1 VSADADLQLFLS
13 SALLGQHDRKPHYAT
28 YIPLRSPNMA
38 PTLSGDASLFHTE
51 RISQYVSIPPLCL
64 SDPFSA
70 VCATVLS
77 PLLLTYFPP
86 ANGVVLAYEDV
97 DLSSTPPSA
106 PAAKSRSK
114 HAQHDSGLKDSHAEP
129 LLLKHVDEYAAPF
142 LWATA
147 SFLVWRPVRNAYL
160 QAHITDQA
168 KTHITLA
175 HLNTFPVSILKEH
188 MPADWSWHQNE
199 SGKVKKG
206 WDDRLSDEGGW
217 WVNGKGKKVEGEL
230 RVRIRDV
237 DGRMDGKG
245 KGKGFLR
252 VDGSLLSQEEEK
264 AAKAAQKGGRGS
276 KKTTAD
282 VSRTQQRRDKTN
294 GEVMEVDSESD

>member
-1 VSADADLQLFLS
+1 
-13 SALLGQHDRKPHYAT
+13 
-28 YIPLRSPNMA
+28 MA
-38 PTLSGDASLFHTE
+38 PLHSGDISLFHTE
-51 RISQYVSIPPLCL
+51 RISQYVCIPPSCL

-86 ANGVVLAYEDV
+86 AKGVVLAYEDV
-97 DLSSTPPSA
+97 ELSSTPPSA
-106 PAAKSRSK
+106 PAVKSHSK
-114 HAQHDSGLKDSHAEP
+114 HAQNKSGSDKDSHVEP

-175 HLNTFPVSILKEH
+175 HLNTFPVSILKEN

-199 SGKVKKG
+199 TGKVKKG
-206 WDDRLSDEGGW
+206 WDEKLSDEGGW

-230 RVRIRDV
+230 KVRIRDV
-237 DGRMDGKG
+237 EGRMDGKG

-252 VDGSLLSQEEEK
+252 VDGSLLSEEEEK
-264 AAKAAQKGGRGS
+264 AAKIAQKAGRGS
-276 KKTTAD
+276 KKTTAGP
-282 VSRTQQRRDKTN
+282 SKTQQRREETN
-294 GEVMEVDSESD
+294 GDVMEIDSESD

>member
-1 VSADADLQLFLS
+1 
-13 SALLGQHDRKPHYAT
+13 
-28 YIPLRSPNMA
+28 MA
-38 PTLSGDASLFHTE
+38 PVRSGETSLFYTE
-51 RISQYVSIPPLCL
+51 RISQYVCIPPSCL

-86 ANGVVLAYEDV
+86 AKGVVLAYEDV
-97 DLSSTPPSA
+97 ELSSTPPSA
-106 PAAKSRSK
+106 STVKSHSER
-114 HAQHDSGLKDSHAEP
+114 AQNNSGSNKDSHAEP

-160 QAHITDQA
+160 EAHITDQA

-175 HLNTFPVSILKEH
+175 HLNTFPVSILKEN

-199 SGKVKKG
+199 TGKVKKG
-206 WDDRLSDEGGW
+206 WDETLSDEGGW
-217 WVNGKGKKVEGEL
+217 WVDGKGKKVEGEL
-230 RVRIRDV
+230 KVRIRDIE
-237 DGRMDGKG
+237 GRMDGKG

-252 VDGSLLSQEEEK
+252 VDGSLLSEEEEK
-264 AAKAAQKGGRGS
+264 AAKAQKAGRG
-276 KKTTAD
+276 KKKATAGP
-282 VSRTQQRRDKTN
+282 SRTREQRDETN
-294 GEVMEVDSESD
+294 GDVMEIED